1 VAGTADLNSDGIADL
16 VWRNR
21 ATGENALWQ
30 MNSTGLQSGSFI
42 TTVADSNWQIA
53 GVADLGGDRTP
64 DLLWR
69 NAATQQTAIWE
80 LSSFSFLQSYL
91 LPNVPSEWS
100 VKPFTIA

>member
-1 VAGTADLNSDGIADL
+1 MGKISLNGFATKSAFFITTVADTN
-16 VWRNR
+16 
-21 ATGENALWQ
+21 WQ

-69 NAATQQTAIWE
+69 NAATQQTAIWQ